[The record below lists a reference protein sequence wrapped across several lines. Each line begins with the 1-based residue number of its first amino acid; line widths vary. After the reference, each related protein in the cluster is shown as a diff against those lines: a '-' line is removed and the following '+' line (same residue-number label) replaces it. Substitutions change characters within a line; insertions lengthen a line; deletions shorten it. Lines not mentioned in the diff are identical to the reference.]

1 MRASEFELRVTW
13 GHDHEGAFCE
23 CTAVTTPGGMVVARV
38 SQVAATASK
47 SFFDRFGA
55 AGKQQIEETC
65 RDSCERIALA
75 L

>member
-1 MRASEFELRVTW
+1 MQTSEFQLHVTW

-38 SQVAATASK
+38 SQLAATAVCD
-47 SFFDRFGA
+47 FFDRFGP
-55 AGKQQIEETC
+55 AGKRSIEQSC
-65 RDSCERIALA
+65 REACERIALA

>member
-23 CTAVTTPGGMVVARV
+23 CTAITTPGGMVVARV
-38 SQVAATASK
+38 SQVAATAAK
-47 SFFDRFGA
+47 DFFDRFGVA
-55 AGKQQIEETC
+55 EKTAIEQHC
-65 RDSCERIALA
+65 RNACQRIALA